1 LAKIIGVNNK
11 FIEKKIIYFNYF
23 YDKIEMINF
32 KNSNFVTY
40 KPFYS
45 FYEEFFI
52 KWGIFFKKIL
62 MIKSQNIKFNIKK
75 IYLI

>member
-1 LAKIIGVNNK
+1 
-11 FIEKKIIYFNYF
+11 
-23 YDKIEMINF
+23 MINF
-32 KNSNFVTY
+32 KNSNFVTC

-62 MIKSQNIKFNIKK
+62 MRKSQNIKFNIKK
-75 IYLI
+75 NIFNIKFKKNFYEFNT